1 MQGFIQ
7 DFWVGGEEVCGGSVC
22 GRARARSTRALACV
36 QARGVWGHAPPGKK
50 NSFRS
55 SQIASHAI

>member
-1 MQGFIQ
+1 M
-7 DFWVGGEEVCGGSVC
+7 GGEEVCGGSVC
-22 GRARARSTRALACV
+22 GRARARSTCALACV

-50 NSFRS
+50 NFFRS